1 MRTGLTDEHAVR
13 VAAAELLDLP
23 LPNGAEGRGL
33 LVARQLGGIELI
45 LGGRRDPSFG
55 QLVVVGLGGLLAEV
69 LDDVAVRLAPGGRAG
84 IDRPAV
90 IDAIVRLGRLLVD
103 DPTILEVDANPVLS
117 GPEGTAAVDALIV
130 VQGGP

>member
-1 MRTGLTDEHAVR
+1 MLDELR
-13 VAAAELLDLP
+13 
-23 LPNGAEGRGL
+23 GR
-33 LVARQLGGIELI
+33 A
-45 LGGRRDPSFG
+45 
-55 QLVVVGLGGLLAEV
+55 LLAG
-69 LDDVAVRLAPGGRAG
+69 VRGRAG